1 MRGSRGD
8 LGCDSPSMCG
18 SIGERGERDGW
29 GNGRWAAGATA
40 RGAAGA
46 AAVGL
51 RGQRP
56 RGWTL
61 WMWQNR
67 APRLAVN
74 AYIRCLISSRDE
86 HVDDIYSRYS
96 NVII

>member
-56 RGWTL
+56 RG
-61 WMWQNR
+61 
-67 APRLAVN
+67 
-74 AYIRCLISSRDE
+74 CGGCGRDE
-86 HVDDIYSRYS
+86 RGRDERGRGVGCGLDALDAAEPCTTVGCERLH
-96 NVII
+96 

>member
-29 GNGRWAAGATA
+29 GTGRWAAGATA

-56 RGWTL
+56 RG
-61 WMWQNR
+61 
-67 APRLAVN
+67 
-74 AYIRCLISSRDE
+74 CGGCGRDE
-86 HVDDIYSRYS
+86 RGRGVGCGLDALDVAEPCTTVGCECLH
-96 NVII
+96 